1 MPHAIPVPL
10 SVLDLSPIASGS
22 TVRHALNNSLNL
34 ARRAEGWGYHRYW
47 VAEHHNMPGIA
58 SSAPAVLIGHL
69 ADVTTTMR
77 IGSGGVML
85 ANHPPLVVAEQF
97 GMLEALHPGRID
109 LGLGRA
115 PGTDGATAAALRR
128 GVNPLAGDDFP
139 EQLGQLLAFFDGAFP
154 AGHPYRSITAVP
166 GRGFMPAVWLLGSSG
181 YSAQVAAMLGLPFA
195 FPHHFMPQNTEAAMA
210 LYRERFRPS
219 AVLDEPYAVVG
230 AAVVAADTEHEAR
243 YLQGSMTL
251 SMLRLRTG
259 HLGPLPTPEEAAEY
273 AYTPSE
279 RAMAESHTAS
289 HIVGD
294 PGQVKAGLDALVART
309 GADEVMITSN
319 LHDHERRLRSYQ
331 LVAEEMGPLPDARR
345 GDDGRRCA
353 RAGGSG
359 GGVDHTGRHARCGG
373 GEEGHQV
380 GPAGPPVAGRHQAQP
395 ASGGDGLAQLPG
407 PAHGHG

>member
-1 MPHAIPVPL
+1 MPGASVFPL

-22 TVRHALNNSLNL
+22 TARHALTNSLDL
-34 ARRAEGWGYHRYW
+34 ARRAEPWGYHRYW

-85 ANHPPLVVAEQF
+85 GNHPPLVVAEQF

-128 GVNPLAGDDFP
+128 GVHALSDDDFP
-139 EQLGQLLAFFDGAFP
+139 EQLGQLLAFFDGSFP
-154 AGHPYRSITAVP
+154 DDHPYRSITAVP
-166 GRGFMPAVWLLGSSG
+166 GKGFVPALWLLGSSG

-195 FPHHFMPQNTEAAMA
+195 FAHHFMPQNTEAAMA

-219 AVLDEPYAVVG
+219 PVLDQPYAIVG
-230 AAVVAADTEHEAR
+230 AAVVAADTEREAR
-243 YLQGSMTL
+243 YLQGSMKL
-251 SMLRLRTG
+251 SMLRLRSG
-259 HLGPLPTPEEAAEY
+259 HPGPLPSPDEAAEY
-273 AYTPSE
+273 SYTPSE
-279 RAMAESHTAS
+279 RSMAEAHTAS

-294 PGQVKAGLDALVART
+294 PGQVRAGLEDLVARS

-331 LVAEEMGPLPDARR
+331 LVAEVMG
-345 GDDGRRCA
+345 
-353 RAGGSG
+353 RAPGS
-359 GGVDHTGRHARCGG
+359 R
-373 GEEGHQV
+373 
-380 GPAGPPVAGRHQAQP
+380 P
-395 ASGGDGLAQLPG
+395 ASGGADDAYAPPAQVV
-407 PAHGHG
+407 A